1 MEWWRKFQQGGGLPG
16 MFGGG
21 EFQSAMPHDLGPR
34 SPVDSGPQGTYGW
47 KPPTEDELD
56 FRKEFAQS
64 MFGGKK
70 PSGQDS
76 VGRLAIGGGMRRFE
90 ANPFATTPEISQYAP
105 TPGFSL
111 VRPLKKKHWYDY
123 GGTA

>member
-16 MFGGG
+16 MLGGQ
-21 EFQSAMPHDLGPR
+21 EAPIVPWTDP
-34 SPVDSGPQGTYGW
+34 DSGKVFYQ
-47 KPPTEDELD
+47 DEFDAQKKQID

-76 VGRLAIGGGMRRFE
+76 VGQIAIGGGMKRFKV
-90 ANPFATTPEISQYAP
+90 NPLQAAPEVSQYAP

-111 VRPLKKKHWYDY
+111 VRPLRKKHWYDY

>member
-16 MFGGG
+16 MFSGQMAGNEPIAMSGGWN
-21 EFQSAMPHDLGPR
+21 D
-34 SPVDSGPQGTYGW
+34 YGDPGMGVRAQ
-47 KPPTEDELD
+47 KDID
-56 FRKEFAQS
+56 FRKEFVQS
-64 MFGGKK
+64 MFGGRK
-70 PSGQDS
+70 PSGQDT
-76 VGRLAIGGGMRRFE
+76 VGQLAVGGGQKRFQV
-90 ANPFATTPEISQYAP
+90 NPLQAAPQVSQYAP

>member
-21 EFQSAMPHDLGPR
+21 GMAGSEFVSANPHTDTAY
-34 SPVDSGPQGTYGW
+34 SGPSGSYA
-47 KPPTEDELD
+47 PPQDDLD